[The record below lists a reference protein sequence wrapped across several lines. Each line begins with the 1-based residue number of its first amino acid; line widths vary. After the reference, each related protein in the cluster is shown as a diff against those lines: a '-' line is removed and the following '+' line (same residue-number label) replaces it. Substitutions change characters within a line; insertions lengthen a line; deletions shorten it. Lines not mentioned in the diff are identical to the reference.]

1 MQIVDICRGGKVLR
15 TFLVNKETASEALDT
30 IQKLNIKN
38 LADGE
43 PIFTEADELLA
54 GPVEFELDVMEV

>member
-1 MQIVDICRGGKVLR
+1 MQIVNIHRNGKVR
-15 TFLVNKETASEALDT
+15 KTYLVNKETASEALDT